1 MTLKQHIAATG
12 IAAAILAPRSS
23 LVELLLFASGGI
35 LIDVDHLLFY
45 YIRTGRMDVGGMFRY
60 FREEVDQHLDR
71 IPYLGVCIFHT
82 AEFFLAVAML
92 AVFFPMVRFL
102 LAGLIFH
109 IILDICDLVRLKIPF
124 IRAYSLIEHF
134 IRRRRPG
141 YPYR

>member
-12 IAAAILAPRSS
+12 IAAAILTPRSS

-45 YIRTGRMDVGGMFRY
+45 YIRTGRRDVRGMFRY

-71 IPYLGVCIFHT
+71 IPYLGVCVLHT
-82 AEFFLAVAML
+82 AEFFLAVAIL

-109 IILDICDLVRLKIPF
+109 ITLDIFDLVRLKIPF
-124 IRAYSLIEHF
+124 IRAYSLIEHL

-141 YPYR
+141 YPYC